1 MAMQR
6 RGMDLVAE
14 LRKALEEGDIERYD
28 KLLCKRSAEARE
40 RIKLM
45 EEGSIYDEA
54 HMNERCT
61 E

>member
-14 LRKALEEGDIERYD
+14 LRKALKERDIERYD
-28 KLLCKRSAEARE
+28 QLLCERSAEARE